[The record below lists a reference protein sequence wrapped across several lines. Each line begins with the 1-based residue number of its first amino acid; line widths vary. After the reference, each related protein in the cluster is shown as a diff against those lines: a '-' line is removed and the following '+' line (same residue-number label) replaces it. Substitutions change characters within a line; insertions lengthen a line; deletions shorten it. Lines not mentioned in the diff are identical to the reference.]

1 MPEAA
6 SKPISTM
13 LEPMERIAEILF
25 GVIMTL
31 TFTCTL
37 AVETADRLQVC
48 TMLIGALGCNL
59 AWGIIDA
66 GVYLIT
72 RINTESRKVA
82 AVRAIREAADGR
94 AARQILANSFNP
106 ALASALSNEQL
117 ESMRQNLRQMPE
129 PLQRPKLT
137 KRDWLGAGGLCLLC
151 FVSIRVR
158 CQVSFAHFQCRR
170 GSTTG
175 PVRLC
180 VRLPQRDSALGDG
193 ASDGGIR
200 RCDGRR
206 RNCARRVA
214 TAHAWPGCRTLA
226 PRLLQFRSASTLIAN
241 WRQRVLS
248 GRKPQSKKSR
258 RRSILR
264 ACSSHRTQNKPL
276 NSGTLL

>member
-6 SKPISTM
+6 SKPIGTM

-37 AVETADRLQVC
+37 AVETADRLQVR
-48 TMLIGALGCNL
+48 TMLIGALGCNQ

-82 AVRAIREAADGR
+82 AVRAIREATDGR

-151 FVSIRVR
+151 FVSTLPIALPFIF
-158 CQVSFAHFQCRR
+158 VSDA
-170 GSTTG
+170 
-175 PVRLC
+175 RLALRISNAVAVALLALC
-180 VRLPQRDSALGDG
+180 GYAFGYRSGIPPWVTALVMVAFGAAMVGVAIALGG
-193 ASDGGIR
+193 
-200 RCDGRR
+200 
-206 RNCARRVA
+206 
-214 TAHAWPGCRTLA
+214 
-226 PRLLQFRSASTLIAN
+226 
-241 WRQRVLS
+241 
-248 GRKPQSKKSR
+248 
-258 RRSILR
+258 
-264 ACSSHRTQNKPL
+264 
-276 NSGTLL
+276 

>member
-6 SKPISTM
+6 SKPIGTM

-37 AVETADRLQVC
+37 AVETADRLQVR

-94 AARQILANSFNP
+94 AARRILANSFNP

-151 FVSIRVR
+151 FVSTLPIALPFIF
-158 CQVSFAHFQCRR
+158 VSDA
-170 GSTTG
+170 
-175 PVRLC
+175 RLALRISNAVAVALLALC
-180 VRLPQRDSALGDG
+180 GYAFGYRSGIPPWVTALVMVAFGAAMVGVAIALGG
-193 ASDGGIR
+193 
-200 RCDGRR
+200 
-206 RNCARRVA
+206 
-214 TAHAWPGCRTLA
+214 
-226 PRLLQFRSASTLIAN
+226 
-241 WRQRVLS
+241 
-248 GRKPQSKKSR
+248 
-258 RRSILR
+258 
-264 ACSSHRTQNKPL
+264 
-276 NSGTLL
+276 

>member
-6 SKPISTM
+6 SKPIGTM
-13 LEPMERIAEILF
+13 LEPMEKIAEILF

-37 AVETADRLQVC
+37 AVETADRLQVR

-151 FVSIRVR
+151 FVSTLPIALPFIF
-158 CQVSFAHFQCRR
+158 VSDA
-170 GSTTG
+170 
-175 PVRLC
+175 RLALRISNAVAVALLALC
-180 VRLPQRDSALGDG
+180 GYAFGYRSGIPPWVTALVMVAFGAAMVGVAIALGG
-193 ASDGGIR
+193 
-200 RCDGRR
+200 
-206 RNCARRVA
+206 
-214 TAHAWPGCRTLA
+214 
-226 PRLLQFRSASTLIAN
+226 
-241 WRQRVLS
+241 
-248 GRKPQSKKSR
+248 
-258 RRSILR
+258 
-264 ACSSHRTQNKPL
+264 
-276 NSGTLL
+276 

>member
-6 SKPISTM
+6 SKPIGTM

-37 AVETADRLQVC
+37 AVETADRLQVR

-82 AVRAIREAADGR
+82 AVRAIRQAADGR

-117 ESMRQNLRQMPE
+117 ESMRQNLRQMPK

-151 FVSIRVR
+151 FVSTLPIALPFIF
-158 CQVSFAHFQCRR
+158 VSDA
-170 GSTTG
+170 
-175 PVRLC
+175 RLALRISNAVAVALLALC
-180 VRLPQRDSALGDG
+180 GYAFGYRSGIPPWVTALVMVAFGAAMVGVAIALGG
-193 ASDGGIR
+193 
-200 RCDGRR
+200 
-206 RNCARRVA
+206 
-214 TAHAWPGCRTLA
+214 
-226 PRLLQFRSASTLIAN
+226 
-241 WRQRVLS
+241 
-248 GRKPQSKKSR
+248 
-258 RRSILR
+258 
-264 ACSSHRTQNKPL
+264 
-276 NSGTLL
+276 

>member
-6 SKPISTM
+6 SKPIGTM

-37 AVETADRLQVC
+37 AVETADRLQVR

-82 AVRAIREAADGR
+82 AVRAIREATDGS
-94 AARQILANSFNP
+94 AARQILADSFNP

-151 FVSIRVR
+151 FVSTLPIALPFIF
-158 CQVSFAHFQCRR
+158 VSDA
-170 GSTTG
+170 
-175 PVRLC
+175 RLALRISNAVAVALLALC
-180 VRLPQRDSALGDG
+180 GYAFGYRSGIPPWVTALVMVAFGAAMVGVAIALGG
-193 ASDGGIR
+193 
-200 RCDGRR
+200 
-206 RNCARRVA
+206 
-214 TAHAWPGCRTLA
+214 
-226 PRLLQFRSASTLIAN
+226 
-241 WRQRVLS
+241 
-248 GRKPQSKKSR
+248 
-258 RRSILR
+258 
-264 ACSSHRTQNKPL
+264 
-276 NSGTLL
+276 

>member
-1 MPEAA
+1 MPEEE
-6 SKPISTM
+6 SKPNGTS

-37 AVETADRLQVC
+37 AVQTADRLQVR

-151 FVSIRVR
+151 FVSTLPIALPFIF
-158 CQVSFAHFQCRR
+158 VSDA
-170 GSTTG
+170 
-175 PVRLC
+175 RLALRISNAVAVALLALC
-180 VRLPQRDSALGDG
+180 GYAFGYRSGIPPWVTALVMVAFGAAMVGVAIALGG
-193 ASDGGIR
+193 
-200 RCDGRR
+200 
-206 RNCARRVA
+206 
-214 TAHAWPGCRTLA
+214 
-226 PRLLQFRSASTLIAN
+226 
-241 WRQRVLS
+241 
-248 GRKPQSKKSR
+248 
-258 RRSILR
+258 
-264 ACSSHRTQNKPL
+264 
-276 NSGTLL
+276 

>member
-6 SKPISTM
+6 SKPIGTM

-37 AVETADRLQVC
+37 AVETADRLQVR

-137 KRDWLGAGGLCLLC
+137 KRDWIGAGGLCLLC
-151 FVSIRVR
+151 FVSTLPIALPFIF
-158 CQVSFAHFQCRR
+158 VSDA
-170 GSTTG
+170 
-175 PVRLC
+175 RLALRISNAVAVALLALC
-180 VRLPQRDSALGDG
+180 GYAFGYRSGIPPWVTALVMVAFGAAMVGVAIALGG
-193 ASDGGIR
+193 
-200 RCDGRR
+200 
-206 RNCARRVA
+206 
-214 TAHAWPGCRTLA
+214 
-226 PRLLQFRSASTLIAN
+226 
-241 WRQRVLS
+241 
-248 GRKPQSKKSR
+248 
-258 RRSILR
+258 
-264 ACSSHRTQNKPL
+264 
-276 NSGTLL
+276 

>member
-6 SKPISTM
+6 SKPIGTM

-37 AVETADRLQVC
+37 AVETADRLQVR

-72 RINTESRKVA
+72 RINTEIRKVA

-151 FVSIRVR
+151 FVSTLPIALPFIF
-158 CQVSFAHFQCRR
+158 VSDA
-170 GSTTG
+170 
-175 PVRLC
+175 RLALRISNAVAVALLALC
-180 VRLPQRDSALGDG
+180 GYAFGYRSGIPPWVTALVMVAFGAAMVGVAIALGG
-193 ASDGGIR
+193 
-200 RCDGRR
+200 
-206 RNCARRVA
+206 
-214 TAHAWPGCRTLA
+214 
-226 PRLLQFRSASTLIAN
+226 
-241 WRQRVLS
+241 
-248 GRKPQSKKSR
+248 
-258 RRSILR
+258 
-264 ACSSHRTQNKPL
+264 
-276 NSGTLL
+276 

>member
-37 AVETADRLQVC
+37 AVETADRLQVR

-72 RINTESRKVA
+72 RISTESRKVA

-117 ESMRQNLRQMPE
+117 ESMRQNLRQMPK

-151 FVSIRVR
+151 FVSTLPIALPFIF
-158 CQVSFAHFQCRR
+158 VSDA
-170 GSTTG
+170 
-175 PVRLC
+175 RLALRISNAVAVALLALC
-180 VRLPQRDSALGDG
+180 GYAFGYRSGIPPWVTALVMVAFGAAMVGVAIALGG
-193 ASDGGIR
+193 
-200 RCDGRR
+200 
-206 RNCARRVA
+206 
-214 TAHAWPGCRTLA
+214 
-226 PRLLQFRSASTLIAN
+226 
-241 WRQRVLS
+241 
-248 GRKPQSKKSR
+248 
-258 RRSILR
+258 
-264 ACSSHRTQNKPL
+264 
-276 NSGTLL
+276 

>member
-6 SKPISTM
+6 SKPIGTM

-37 AVETADRLQVC
+37 AVETADRLQVR

-72 RINTESRKVA
+72 RISTESRKVA

-151 FVSIRVR
+151 FVSTLPIALPFIF
-158 CQVSFAHFQCRR
+158 VSDA
-170 GSTTG
+170 
-175 PVRLC
+175 RLALRISNAVAVALLALC
-180 VRLPQRDSALGDG
+180 GYAFGYRSGIPPWVTALVMVAFGAAMVGVAIALGG
-193 ASDGGIR
+193 
-200 RCDGRR
+200 
-206 RNCARRVA
+206 
-214 TAHAWPGCRTLA
+214 
-226 PRLLQFRSASTLIAN
+226 
-241 WRQRVLS
+241 
-248 GRKPQSKKSR
+248 
-258 RRSILR
+258 
-264 ACSSHRTQNKPL
+264 
-276 NSGTLL
+276 

>member
-6 SKPISTM
+6 SKPIGTM

-37 AVETADRLQVC
+37 AVETADRLQVR

-72 RINTESRKVA
+72 RINIESRKVA

-151 FVSIRVR
+151 FVSTLPIALPFIF
-158 CQVSFAHFQCRR
+158 VSDA
-170 GSTTG
+170 
-175 PVRLC
+175 RLALRISNAVAVALLALC
-180 VRLPQRDSALGDG
+180 GYAFGYRSGIPPWVTALVMVAFGAAMVGVAIALGG
-193 ASDGGIR
+193 
-200 RCDGRR
+200 
-206 RNCARRVA
+206 
-214 TAHAWPGCRTLA
+214 
-226 PRLLQFRSASTLIAN
+226 
-241 WRQRVLS
+241 
-248 GRKPQSKKSR
+248 
-258 RRSILR
+258 
-264 ACSSHRTQNKPL
+264 
-276 NSGTLL
+276 

>member
-6 SKPISTM
+6 SKPIGTM

-37 AVETADRLQVC
+37 AVETADRLQVR

-59 AWGIIDA
+59 ARGIIDA

-94 AARQILANSFNP
+94 AARRILANSFNP

-151 FVSIRVR
+151 FVSTLPIALPFIF
-158 CQVSFAHFQCRR
+158 VSDA
-170 GSTTG
+170 
-175 PVRLC
+175 RLALRISNAVAVALLALC
-180 VRLPQRDSALGDG
+180 GYAFGYRSGIPPWVTALVMVAFGAAMVGVAIALGG
-193 ASDGGIR
+193 
-200 RCDGRR
+200 
-206 RNCARRVA
+206 
-214 TAHAWPGCRTLA
+214 
-226 PRLLQFRSASTLIAN
+226 
-241 WRQRVLS
+241 
-248 GRKPQSKKSR
+248 
-258 RRSILR
+258 
-264 ACSSHRTQNKPL
+264 
-276 NSGTLL
+276 

>member
-37 AVETADRLQVC
+37 AVETADRLQVR

-151 FVSIRVR
+151 FVSTLPIALPFIF
-158 CQVSFAHFQCRR
+158 VSDA
-170 GSTTG
+170 
-175 PVRLC
+175 RLALRISNAVAVALLALC
-180 VRLPQRDSALGDG
+180 GYAFGYRSGIPPWVTALVMVAFGAAMVGVAIALGG
-193 ASDGGIR
+193 
-200 RCDGRR
+200 
-206 RNCARRVA
+206 
-214 TAHAWPGCRTLA
+214 
-226 PRLLQFRSASTLIAN
+226 
-241 WRQRVLS
+241 
-248 GRKPQSKKSR
+248 
-258 RRSILR
+258 
-264 ACSSHRTQNKPL
+264 
-276 NSGTLL
+276 